1 MENTIPSIA
10 RGDCG
15 AELCAYGKRRQPDE
29 SPTRM
34 RAINSLLKKDL
45 ERAAVSTVR
54 HCRSRKA
61 NKKRGSSSLRC
72 SEWRAKTVFQQAVN
86 PPRNKAASIHSA
98 TCGRLRISPG
108 GGSVGRA
115 NSSESASLSSPA
127 LGSLEAAARPAGGLC
142 GSSLNSRG
150 TATMLAPKKSGRQ
163 GNACPSIRS
172 QGNSFSF
179 SHQSRG
185 AEKIGM
191 HESRASAPEFPPA

>member
-34 RAINSLLKKDL
+34 RAI
-45 ERAAVSTVR
+45 
-54 HCRSRKA
+54 
-61 NKKRGSSSLRC
+61 
-72 SEWRAKTVFQQAVN
+72 N

-115 NSSESASLSSPA
+115 NSSESASLTSPA

-150 TATMLAPKKSGRQ
+150 TATMLAPEKSGRQ
-163 GNACPSIRS
+163 GNARPSIRS

-191 HESRASAPEFPPA
+191 HQSRASAPEFPPA